1 MARQL
6 RLVPQYSNC
15 KEGQDKM
22 KNRLKYK
29 ALLGIVVCLLTV
41 TMMMPMTAQA
51 KVFPYSTQ
59 LEVVPGYQSPGT
71 DYTPPQWVPGVSVG
85 YSPFYVNTS
94 STTAQLIPNYGQRF
108 SRVSGGV
115 TIPATINN
123 IPGVIGYGCPY
134 ADIEGM
140 SISYKFFANEQPFN
154 IINIGKA
161 PVLTGVWIP
170 EVKGYIGWPPV
181 EVVVTPGYWEWKY
194 SSYEYSTGQL
204 ITGLQPNKDYIIYVD
219 QVSVNGTISRW
230 CNYGDFP
237 QYFYWQ
243 PSETTGKFT
252 RLVES
257 NVTFYTDSV
266 APTSPTY
273 TNIKATSLTVN
284 WTKGE
289 NYHTPQ
295 YKVYQRIKKAVP
307 DPWTLVYQGTA
318 ETVDLTN
325 LEPETTYEYYVNATG
340 INGVSLNSSITT
352 VTTSADPAVAAAQ
365 AAQFAAEKAMLESI
379 ETRTMTSEIKT
390 EVQKIKEMLNKGQK
404 DEIKPEIEV
413 FEHAI
418 SKATITRQA
427 IAPFALVATDNRPGI
442 LQYRYKLNNGE
453 YSEWAD
459 LTSETVNIE
468 LGSAGLKRITAQV
481 KDQAG
486 NIATKTATIFKM

>member
-1 MARQL
+1 M
-6 RLVPQYSNC
+6 
-15 KEGQDKM
+15 GGGGG
-22 KNRLKYK
+22 
-29 ALLGIVVCLLTV
+29 LGGGYVYDMFI
-41 TMMMPMTAQA
+41 
-51 KVFPYSTQ
+51 PY
-59 LEVVPGYQSPGT
+59 
-71 DYTPPQWVPGVSVG
+71 
-85 YSPFYVNTS
+85 
-94 STTAQLIPNYGQRF
+94 
-108 SRVSGGV
+108 
-115 TIPATINN
+115 
-123 IPGVIGYGCPY
+123 
-134 ADIEGM
+134 
-140 SISYKFFANEQPFN
+140 EQTEP
-154 IINIGKA
+154 
-161 PVLTGVWIP
+161 
-170 EVKGYIGWPPV
+170 
-181 EVVVTPGYWEWKY
+181 
-194 SSYEYSTGQL
+194 GQL
-204 ITGLQPNKDYIIYVD
+204 
-219 QVSVNGTISRW
+219 
-230 CNYGDFP
+230 
-237 QYFYWQ
+237 
-243 PSETTGKFT
+243 
-252 RLVES
+252 
-257 NVTFYTDSV
+257 TFYTNSV

-289 NYHTPQ
+289 NYLTPQ

-325 LEPETTYEYYVNATG
+325 LEFETTYEYYVNATG

-379 ETRTMTSEIKT
+379 ETKTMTSEIKT

-427 IAPFALVATDNRPGI
+427 VAPFALVATDNRSGI
-442 LQYRYKLNNGE
+442 LQYRYKINNGE
-453 YSEWAD
+453 YSEWVD

>member
-1 MARQL
+1 
-6 RLVPQYSNC
+6 
-15 KEGQDKM
+15 M

-123 IPGVIGYGCPY
+123 IPDVIGYGCPY

-352 VTTSADPAVAAAQ
+352 VTTSADPAVAAAEAAKGAAEAGMQ
-365 AAQFAAEKAMLESI
+365 ASEQAKTAAQKAEANTEELKTKVDTLE
-379 ETRTMTSEIKT
+379 T
-390 EVQKIKEMLNKGQK
+390 KIDKLPT
-404 DEIKPEIEV
+404 DILPPTV
-413 FEHAI
+413 
-418 SKATITRQA
+418 SAT
-427 IAPFALVATDNRPGI
+427 L
-442 LQYRYKLNNGE
+442 
-453 YSEWAD
+453 
-459 LTSETVNIE
+459 
-468 LGSAGLKRITAQV
+468 
-481 KDQAG
+481 AG
-486 NIATKTATIFKM
+486 NKTATISATETVYVEVEDNISPLSDITYRVSVNNNTPTTWQAVPGGGAIEVELPTRGLQKIKLWVRDKAGNITVKELRLWRI